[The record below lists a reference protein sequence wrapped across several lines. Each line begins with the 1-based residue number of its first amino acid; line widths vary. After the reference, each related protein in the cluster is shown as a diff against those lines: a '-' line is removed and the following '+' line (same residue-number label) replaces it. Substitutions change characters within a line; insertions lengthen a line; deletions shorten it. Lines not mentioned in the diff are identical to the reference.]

1 MQRTKVLAARVTG
14 TIVELKPK
22 FGWIQP
28 DAPINH
34 PEATKRKG
42 KVYLSFSDL
51 EGAVPAVGDKVNFFV
66 YSDGTGL
73 GAMNCK
79 TGDTATVQKP
89 ISKPTALGPGAA
101 PGGTQAGR
109 QSLGDD
115 HVFTGKIQQW
125 NGSHGWILPLDTIT
139 HPLFKGKVYLK
150 SRDVDTTEP
159 LKVGSL
165 VNFLLYTDSQ
175 GLGAE
180 HCTIAD
186 PDASPLAEDGDPTV
200 LKAKPK
206 GGFPT
211 SPFPSSPPN
220 SPGPDGGDG
229 LLRAKA
235 KTAADSAASSLAGA
249 MLLKARPKMGASMD
263 PASTVLKAKPKMSAG
278 SAAPTSVTLPAHL
291 SPELAKRLVAWMWD
305 RGG

>member
-73 GAMNCK
+73 GAMNCYP
-79 TGDTATVQKP
+79 GDKPTVQKP
-89 ISKPTALGPGAA
+89 ISKPTPLGPGAA
-101 PGGTQAGR
+101 PGGPQAGR

-125 NGSHGWILPLDTIT
+125 NGSHGWILPLDNIT

-150 SRDVDTTEP
+150 SNDVDTTEP
-159 LKVGSL
+159 LKVGTL
-165 VNFLLYTDSQ
+165 VSFSLYTDSQ

-180 HCTIAD
+180 HCKTAD
-186 PDASPLAEDGDPTV
+186 PDEIEGGDPSV

-211 SPFPSSPPN
+211 SPFPSSPPP
-220 SPGPDGGDG
+220 SPGPDGADH
-229 LLRAKA
+229 LLKAKA
-235 KTAADSAASSLAGA
+235 KTAADSAAGNLAGA

-263 PASTVLKAKPKMSAG
+263 SASTVLKAKPKMSAS